1 MKRNYLMWLIGGA
14 ALYFLTRKKA
24 VEPSTDKPSA
34 DVGNQAND
42 FPQEGGTKASL
53 PPTVPNNAPS
63 TVVVAAPKVNPVVVD
78 VRPNAAVGT
87 PPQTPTNL
95 SKNKYSID

>member
-1 MKRNYLMWLIGGA
+1 MWLIGGA

-42 FPQEGGTKASL
+42 FPQEVGTKASL

-63 TVVVAAPKVNPVVVD
+63 TVVVAAPKVAPVAVT
-78 VRPNAAVGT
+78 PAASPSVGT

-95 SKNKYSID
+95 SKDKFSID